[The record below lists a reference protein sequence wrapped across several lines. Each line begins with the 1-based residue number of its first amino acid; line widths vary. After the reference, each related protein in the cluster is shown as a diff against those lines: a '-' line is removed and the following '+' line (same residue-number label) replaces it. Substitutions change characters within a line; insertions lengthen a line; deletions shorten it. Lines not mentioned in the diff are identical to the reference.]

1 MYSALNIVENKVISL
16 FSQMPESAS
25 EWFSEEEDSGSDN
38 GKENEKGKPQE
49 TIITNPGQQKKKTGS
64 K

>member
-1 MYSALNIVENKVISL
+1 
-16 FSQMPESAS
+16 MPESAS

-49 TIITNPGQQKKKTGS
+49 TITTNPG
-64 K
+64 